1 VTECR
6 FVRLSTYV
14 PSKGGTCAAV
24 RCMYANASVSS
35 RAKVHR
41 ALKHDARIVDL
52 SHRACE
58 TFPAFLSS
66 CFLIRNF
73 RALPLPLFAIAL
85 ANALAKATRYSP
97 NFCLISIG
105 EWMLPSIP
113 LFRKTDGELAGEPA
127 FLLAKPDAAPA
138 IPRLELAFSRLTL
151 RFDFRTAPDPA
162 KRISRF
168 GGSATDGNAF
178 PRRPRSTHVSS
189 DKAPLPPP
197 PPSLPPSFSIESF

>member
-1 VTECR
+1 VYRVTECR

-14 PSKGGTCAAV
+14 PPKGGTCAAV
-24 RCMYANASVSS
+24 RCIYANASVSS

-58 TFPAFLSS
+58 TFPAFLSC

-105 EWMLPSIP
+105 ESMLPSIP
-113 LFRKTDGELAGEPA
+113 LFRKTDGLAGEPA

-151 RFDFRTAPDPA
+151 RFYFRTASDPA

-178 PRRPRSTHVSS
+178 LRRPRSTHVSS
-189 DKAPLPPP
+189 DKAPFP
-197 PPSLPPSFSIESF
+197 LPPSFSIESF